1 MILSFEEGNE
11 MARPR
16 KPASLKQGNSET
28 KAQLQVR
35 AEQEQRL
42 QGHNDL
48 VNIIPEHLDPMAQDY
63 YEFLIT
69 ELEISDIL
77 SNLDI
82 PLLEQTADCL
92 SKMRQADAII
102 NVEGIIITQVDRYG
116 NEQTKE
122 HPAVGTKQKYL
133 NQFRALSTQLGLSPA
148 SRAQLAGMKIDKQEE
163 DNDPLLQ
170 LLKG

>member
-1 MILSFEEGNE
+1 

-16 KPASLKQGNSET
+16 KPASLKQGKSET
-28 KAQLQVR
+28 QAQLEIR
-35 AEQEQRL
+35 AEAEKRLMGNDNLLQEVPDYLDELAQAYYKF
-42 QGHNDL
+42 L
-48 VNIIPEHLDPMAQDY
+48 VH
-63 YEFLIT
+63 

-92 SKMRQADAII
+92 SKMRQADDII
-102 NVEGIIITQVDRYG
+102 NEEGIIIKQIDRYG
-116 NEQTKE
+116 NEMIKE

-148 SRAQLAGMKIDKQEE
+148 SRAQLAGMKIEKKEE
-163 DNDPLLQ
+163 DEDPLLKV
-170 LLKG
+170 LRG

>member
-1 MILSFEEGNE
+1 

-16 KPASLKQGNSET
+16 KPASLKQGNSESQ
-28 KAQLQVR
+28 AQLEIR
-35 AEQEQRL
+35 AEAEKRL
-42 QGHNDL
+42 MGNDNLLQDVPDYLDELAQAYYKFL
-48 VNIIPEHLDPMAQDY
+48 VH
-63 YEFLIT
+63 

-92 SKMRQADAII
+92 SKMRQADDII
-102 NVEGIIITQVDRYG
+102 NEEGIIIKQTDRYG
-116 NEQTKE
+116 NEMIKE

-148 SRAQLAGMKIDKQEE
+148 SRAQLAGMKIEKKEE
-163 DNDPLLQ
+163 DEDPLLKV
-170 LLKG
+170 LRG